1 MNEARLAALN
11 IYPVKGCRGIAL
23 PEAEAA
29 ITGLCASAS
38 GAADREWMVVD
49 ADACF
54 VTQRQFP
61 RLALVD
67 AAADGGTLRLSA
79 PQGGSGVAP
88 LAIPL
93 ARARTAAGQVQV
105 WDSRVRGHDEGDTAA
120 AWLTQFLGAEVRL
133 VRFDREMR
141 RQCNP
146 EFAGDSGAHTM
157 FSDGYP
163 FLVAGQASLDDLN
176 SRLSARGAAALPM
189 NRFRPNIVLE
199 GLDAFAED
207 HIDTIEAGGVIL
219 RLVKPCVRCQVTT
232 TDQESTAAVGVE
244 PLRTLGEYRMDER
257 LGGVTFGMNAVVIA
271 GAARTLVR
279 GMSVRVEYRF

>member
-1 MNEARLAALN
+1 MNEVRLAALN

-23 PEAEAA
+23 AEALA
-29 ITGLCASAS
+29 ATTGLCAS
-38 GAADREWMVVD
+38 GTADREWMVVD
-49 ADACF
+49 ANACF
-54 VTQRQFP
+54 VTQRQCP

-67 AAADGGTLRLSA
+67 AATDGDTLWLSA
-79 PQGGSGVAP
+79 PQEGTGVAP

-105 WDSRVRGHDEGDTAA
+105 WDSRVRGHDEGNAAA
-120 AWLTQFLGAEVRL
+120 AWFTKFLGTEVRL

-141 RQCNP
+141 RHCNP

-207 HIDTIEAGGVIL
+207 HIDTIESGGVIL
-219 RLVKPCVRCQVTT
+219 RLVKPCVRCRVTT

-257 LGGVTFGMNAVVIA
+257 MGGVTFGMNAVVIE
-271 GAARTLVR
+271 GSARTLVR
-279 GMSVRVEYRF
+279 GMPVRVEYRF